1 MKAPALRSRRKPAAT
16 ESSKGDLPLGQVLLG
31 DCLDLLRTLP
41 EKSVDLVFADPP
53 YFLQL
58 TQELFRPNQTRVQGV
73 EDAWDRFRDFDEY
86 DAFTRAWLGACRR
99 VLKDSGSLWV
109 IGTYHNIFRVGRIL
123 QDLEFWILNDVIWV
137 KTNPMP
143 NFRGV
148 RFANAHETLIWAARS
163 KRGRYTFN
171 YQAMKELNQGLQ
183 MRSDWRLPICSGSE
197 RLRLN
202 GVRAHATQKPEALLR
217 RILLASTRPGDV
229 VLDPFFGT
237 GTTGVV
243 AKRVGRAWLG
253 IEKEPSYVELA
264 RRRIASIS
272 EEAAQIEALPVA
284 DQRRTARRVPFEQVV
299 TAGLLRPGQRLLF
312 EGDRRRAAR
321 VRADGRLTCRGETG
335 SIHQMARLLQGS
347 PCNGW
352 DHWFYADTGGEMRPI
367 DLLRQQL
374 RRA

>member
-1 MKAPALRSRRKPAAT
+1 MKAPALRKRRNPDTPNPSAG
-16 ESSKGDLPLGQVLLG
+16 ELPLGQVLLG
-31 DCLDLLRTLP
+31 NCVDLLATFP

-58 TQELFRPNQTRVQGV
+58 SQELYRPNQSRVRGV

-86 DAFTRAWLGACRR
+86 DAFTRDWLSACRR
-99 VLKDSGSLWV
+99 VLKQNGSLWV

-163 KRGRYTFN
+163 KKARYTFN

-183 MRSDWRLPICSGSE
+183 MRSDWRLPICSGRE
-197 RLRLN
+197 RLRSN

-217 RILLASTRPGDV
+217 RILLASTRPGDI

-243 AKRVGRAWLG
+243 AKRLGRAWLG
-253 IEKEPSYVELA
+253 IEREPAYVKLA
-264 RRRIASIS
+264 RRRIASAS
-272 EEAAQIEALPVA
+272 EEPHPPETSSQ
-284 DQRRTARRVPFEQVV
+284 QRRTARRIPFEQVV
-299 TAGLLRPGQRLLF
+299 AAGMVRPGQQLYF

-335 SIHQMARLLQGS
+335 SIHQLARLLQGT

-352 DHWFYADTGGEMRPI
+352 DHWFYADRGGVLHPI
-367 DLLRQQL
+367 DVLRQQL
-374 RRA
+374 RKD

>member
-1 MKAPALRSRRKPAAT
+1 M
-16 ESSKGDLPLGQVLLG
+16 PLGQVLLG
-31 DCLDLLRTLP
+31 NCVDLLATFP

-58 TQELFRPNQTRVQGV
+58 SQELYRPNMSRVRGV
-73 EDAWDRFRDFDEY
+73 EDAWDRFRDFEEY
-86 DAFTRAWLGACRR
+86 DAFTRDWLGACRR
-99 VLKDSGSLWV
+99 VLKENGSLWV
-109 IGTYHNIFRVGRIL
+109 IGTYHNIFRVGRVL
-123 QDLEFWILNDVIWV
+123 QDLEFWILNDVVWV

-163 KRGRYTFN
+163 KKARYTFN

-183 MRSDWRLPICSGSE
+183 MRSDWRLPICSGKE
-197 RLRLN
+197 RLRSN

-217 RILLASTRPGDV
+217 RILLASTRPGDI

-243 AKRVGRAWLG
+243 AKRLGRAWLG
-253 IEKEPSYVELA
+253 IEREPAYVKLA
-264 RRRIASIS
+264 RRRIASAS
-272 EEAAQIEALPVA
+272 EEPRSPETPSQR
-284 DQRRTARRVPFEQVV
+284 RRTARRVPFAHVV
-299 TAGLLRPGQRLLF
+299 AAGMVRPGQRLYF

-335 SIHQMARLLQGS
+335 SIHQLARVLQGR

-352 DHWFYADTGGEMRPI
+352 DHWFYADHAGGFHPI
-367 DLLRQQL
+367 DVLRQQL
-374 RRA
+374 RAA

>member
-1 MKAPALRSRRKPAAT
+1 MKAPALRKRRNPDTPNPSAG
-16 ESSKGDLPLGQVLLG
+16 ELPLGQVLLG
-31 DCLDLLRTLP
+31 NCVDLLATFP

-58 TQELFRPNQTRVQGV
+58 SQELYRPNQSRVRGV

-86 DAFTRAWLGACRR
+86 DAFTRDWLSACRR
-99 VLKDSGSLWV
+99 VLKQNGSLWV

-163 KRGRYTFN
+163 KKARYTFN

-197 RLRLN
+197 RLRSN

-217 RILLASTRPGDV
+217 RILLASTRPGDI

-243 AKRVGRAWLG
+243 AKRLGRAWLG
-253 IEKEPSYVELA
+253 IEREPAYVKLA
-264 RRRIASIS
+264 RRRIASAS
-272 EEAAQIEALPVA
+272 EEPHPPETPSQ
-284 DQRRTARRVPFEQVV
+284 QRRTARRIPFEQVV
-299 TAGLLRPGQRLLF
+299 AAGMVRPGQQLYF

-335 SIHQMARLLQGS
+335 SIHQLARLLQGT

-352 DHWFYADTGGEMRPI
+352 DHWFYADRGGVLHPI
-367 DLLRQQL
+367 DVLRQQL
-374 RRA
+374 RKD